1 MKYTELIKLGKSPTD
16 GDSIIQDHSS
26 FLTHC
31 MTPHSQDNNVRF
43 GVKSI
48 IDGVDQSVS
57 RQFFKNIIMCQI
69 SKSLSS
75 FFVYFIAVSPIRVEY
90 LVLGYIC
97 SI

>member
-43 GVKSI
+43 GVKVNNRRGGPKCFQTI
-48 IDGVDQSVS
+48 
-57 RQFFKNIIMCQI
+57 F
-69 SKSLSS
+69 
-75 FFVYFIAVSPIRVEY
+75 
-90 LVLGYIC
+90 
-97 SI
+97 